1 MSVHIE
7 VDPSA
12 LSLVAGNLRRSVAV
26 AEDFTHQRGA
36 LANMVDDSGSGR
48 LSGAVEHFV
57 ERWAHGMGLV
67 ADDATALA
75 ERLEAA
81 GTGYAELEAAIA
93 GAMR

>member
-7 VDPSA
+7 VDPSV
-12 LSLVAGNLRRSVAV
+12 LSVAADHLRRSMAV
-26 AEDFTHQRGA
+26 AEDFTHQRGT
-36 LANMVDDSGSGR
+36 LSGMVDDAGSGR

-57 ERWAHGMGLV
+57 ERWGYGMGVV
-67 ADDATALA
+67 ADDAAALA

-81 GTGYAELEAAIA
+81 GAGYAEVEGAIA

>member
-1 MSVHIE
+1 MSVHLE
-7 VDPSA
+7 VDPSV
-12 LSLVAGNLRRSVAV
+12 LSVTAGNLRRSVAV

-36 LANMVDDSGSGR
+36 LANMVDDAGAGR

-57 ERWAHGMGLV
+57 GRWGYGMALV

-81 GTGYAELEAAIA
+81 GAGYAEVEGAIA